1 LMRAIYF
8 EIVLLTAAVGTIVSI
23 LVGKLVH

>member
-1 LMRAIYF
+1 LMGAIYF
-8 EIVLLTAAVGTIVSI
+8 ELVLLAAAVGTIVSI